1 MFNKKSKSYLIKLV
15 ILSVILF
22 PPLHIAN
29 AGDEPVSKTDIK
41 SVIKAYE
48 KALNGSEVSNVIK
61 NYAEDGVFMPSGKP
75 TSIGRENVIKAYQ
88 HVFKALDLNVTFH
101 FDEIVRRG
109 DLAFVRTT
117 SDGKIKLLDK
127 NITIINQSRELFVMK
142 KIDGD
147 WKIYRYMFNE
157 TTNG

>member
-1 MFNKKSKSYLIKLV
+1 MFDKKSKSYLIKLV
-15 ILSVILF
+15 ILLATIF
-22 PPLHIAN
+22 TPIHIAN
-29 AGDEPVSKTDIK
+29 AGDEQACKIDIK

-48 KALNGSEVSNVIK
+48 KALNGSDVSNVIK

-75 TSIGRENVIKAYQ
+75 TSIGRENVVKAYQ

-101 FDEIVRRG
+101 FDEILRRG

-127 NITIINQSRELFVMK
+127 NITIQNQSRELFVMK
-142 KIDGD
+142 RIDGD

-157 TTNG
+157 TING